1 MRNFHILAGALL
13 LSFMVGAPSI
23 QAGFNPASAPMAA
36 PSLVAVRDLVQS
48 GQARFHVLSRETHGE
63 KTDLQMVLVDQEG
76 HSIGGYAPPY
86 LGTQAEARELW
97 KDFVTAN
104 LNLPVQPEA
113 MTITEARSAEN
124 ESFAVGFALDHSQS
138 MTMPRAIR
146 MQRAVQAALR
156 TFDPNDFVTVFKF
169 TGSVNEEVSLSNS
182 ADEYLAS
189 FKVNGLTS
197 RGNGSAVYD
206 AAIQAIHELSAAP
219 SVSRRILVLF
229 TDGEDN
235 SSSATPED
243 VINEAKANN
252 VVIHG
257 VTFGVSND
265 DPIAKI
271 SSGTDGRLHRL
282 ADIYD
287 FDRVFLGIYN
297 ALRHSY
303 SITVKINQN
312 NFADASIGAT
322 MTAAGS
328 SSNVRTNDVIAML
341 PHDGVEIAN
350 STTSEKS
357 LVMNV
362 ELVFADQTHNVS
374 PADVPLLDSIAT
386 VLIQRKDI
394 ALEILNNTDASIDEN
409 QAHRRANAV
418 RDLLIRRGVP
428 PSRVQSYSGRTAA
441 ADPII
446 RRTDTRKTTFVFT
459 RL

>member
-1 MRNFHILAGALL
+1 MRNMNILAGALL
-13 LSFMVGAPSI
+13 LCFV
-23 QAGFNPASAPMAA
+23 AGGVSLSAASGLNVVPAATPA
-36 PSLVAVRDLVQS
+36 LVSVRDMVQS

-63 KTDLQMVLVDQEG
+63 KTDLQLVLVDQEG

-104 LNLPVQPEA
+104 LNLPVQPDA
-113 MTITEARSAEN
+113 MTITETRSAEN

-138 MTMPRAIR
+138 MTMPRAVR
-146 MQRAVQAALR
+146 MQRAIQSALR
-156 TFDPNDFVTVFKF
+156 TFDPNDFVTILKF
-169 TGSVNEEVSLSNS
+169 TGSVDVEVPLSNNQ
-182 ADEYLAS
+182 AEYQS
-189 FKVNGLTS
+189 NFKVNGLAS
-197 RGNGSAVYD
+197 RGNGSSVYD
-206 AAIQAIHELSAAP
+206 AALEAIDELAKAP

-235 SSSATPED
+235 SSSATIDD
-243 VINEAKANN
+243 VIQAARKNN

-257 VTFGVSND
+257 VTFGVSNE
-265 DPIAKI
+265 DPVGTLAE
-271 SSGTDGRLHRL
+271 GTDGRLHRL
-282 ADIYD
+282 TDIYD

-303 SITVKINQN
+303 SITVKLNQTT
-312 NFADASIGAT
+312 FADASIGAT

-328 SSNVRTNDVIAML
+328 SGNVRTNDVLAML

-350 STTSEKS
+350 ATTTDQS
-357 LVMNV
+357 LIMNV
-362 ELVFADQTHNVS
+362 KLSFADQTHNVD
-374 PADVPLLDSIAT
+374 PANVALLDSIAT

-394 ALEILNNTDASIDEN
+394 AVEILNNTDESVDEN
-409 QAHRRANAV
+409 QAHRRANSV

-428 PSRVQSYSGRTAA
+428 ASRVQSYSGRTAA
-441 ADPII
+441 VDPII
-446 RRTDTRKTTFVFT
+446 RRTDPKKTTFVFT